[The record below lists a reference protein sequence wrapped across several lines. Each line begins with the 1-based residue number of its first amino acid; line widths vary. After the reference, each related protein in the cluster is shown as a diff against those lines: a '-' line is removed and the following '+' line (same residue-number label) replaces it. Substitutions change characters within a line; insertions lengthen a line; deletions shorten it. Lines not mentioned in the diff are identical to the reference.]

1 MKKLNLKNAK
11 EVKEKVE
18 EVKKKRKPAKAEKVK
33 EVKKETKKQKEKRKK
48 FRRFLLKLFAIEYMT
63 FGMFLLWAFGQNLV
77 QTNEKLTVQLNEQHV
92 IMKNLAEQITE
103 LRVKPA
109 AIKTIEVVEEKEM
122 AYNLTSAERELLAQ
136 LLYHEARGESLECQ
150 KAVASVI
157 LNRVDSKI
165 WGDSLTDVIYAK
177 NQFEPVVKGLLPNTK
192 PLQKQYEAI
201 DYVLENGSTIPE
213 DVLYF
218 RADHYFE
225 WATDFMNMDNTY
237 FSF

>member
-18 EVKKKRKPAKAEKVK
+18 EVKKKRKPAKTEK
-33 EVKKETKKQKEKRKK
+33 VKKETKKQKEKKKK
-48 FRRFLLKLFAIEYMT
+48 FRKFLFKVFALESVT
-63 FGMFLLWAFGQNLV
+63 LGAFLLWAFGTTLI
-77 QTNEKLTVQLNEQHV
+77 QTNEKLTVQLSEQQI
-92 IMKNLAEQITE
+92 IMKNLAEQVTE
-103 LRVKPA
+103 LRIKPA

-150 KAVASVI
+150 KAVVSVI
-157 LNRVDSKI
+157 LNRVESGI
-165 WGDSLTDVIYAK
+165 WGDTLAEVIYAK

-201 DYVLENGSTIPE
+201 DYVLENGATVPE
-213 DVLYF
+213 EVLYF

>member
-18 EVKKKRKPAKAEKVK
+18 EIKKKRKPVKAEKVKKVK
-33 EVKKETKKQKEKRKK
+33 EVKKETKKEKEKRKK

-92 IMKNLAEQITE
+92 IMKNLAEQVTE

-109 AIKTIEVVEEKEM
+109 SIKTIEVVEP
-122 AYNLTSAERELLAQ
+122 AYNLTLAERELLAQ

-150 KAVASVI
+150 KAVASVV
-157 LNRVDSKI
+157 LNRLDSGI
-165 WGDSLTDVIYAK
+165 WGDTLKDVIYAK
-177 NQFEPVVKGLLPNTK
+177 NQFEPVAKGLIPNTK

-201 DYVLENGSTIPE
+201 DYVLENGATVPE
-213 DVLYF
+213 EVLYF